1 MSAVDS
7 ISTSSS
13 STSTTSANGFS
24 TLSSGDFLKIIFTEL
39 SRQDPTQPSD
49 SKALL
54 EQLSTIRNIQ
64 SSTDLSDKLTSL
76 VSQNEFAGASQ
87 LIGKA
92 VSGVTQDNTRKLGI
106 VSGVSKT
113 SKGSVVIL
121 DDGSR
126 IDFKNIDEVQDIAEI
141 SPKTTGAAA

>member
-1 MSAVDS
+1 LVLSQQRGQARQAARSRVAADAGVDHRRLL
-7 ISTSSS
+7 
-13 STSTTSANGFS
+13 AF
-24 TLSSGDFLKIIFTEL
+24 FT
-39 SRQDPTQPSD
+39 
-49 SKALL
+49 KALL

-126 IDFKNIDEVQDIAEI
+126 IDFKNIDEVQDIADT
-141 SPKTTGAAA
+141 SKKTTGAAA